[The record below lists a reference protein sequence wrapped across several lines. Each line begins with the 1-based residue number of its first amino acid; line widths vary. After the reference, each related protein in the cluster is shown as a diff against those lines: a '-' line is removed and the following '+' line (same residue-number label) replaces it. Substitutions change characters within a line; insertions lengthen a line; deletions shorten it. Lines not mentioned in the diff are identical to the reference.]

1 MDRSTR
7 PGVVRRVWSG
17 IWRGVDRLRRAT
29 INLLFLGVIAV
40 IVASWWSSQIEPLPT
55 DAALVIAPNG
65 TLVEQRSV
73 RSPISVLQGGDGI
86 RQVLL
91 RDVVDAIRNAA
102 TDPRIKVLIL
112 EPDGLS
118 GAGLSK
124 LEEIG
129 AAVADFRKAG
139 KKVYAWGKNYNQTQ
153 YHLAAQADEV
163 YVNPDG
169 YVLLTGFGRYP
180 TYFKGLFDQIGVKMQ
195 VFRVGT
201 YKSFVEPYT
210 RSDMSPEDRDA
221 TREYLDAAWQAYQA
235 DITAARPKAGAQIS
249 RYVGEAPELLA
260 AADGDAAKM
269 ALDAGFVDG
278 LKSADEWRDFVRG
291 LVGPAADG
299 KGFKHVDLATYI
311 GRVREEAPHPAARV
325 GVVVAQGAIVDGEQ
339 PPGVVGGDSVAG
351 LIRQAREDDAIKAVV
366 LRIDS
371 PGGSATA
378 SEVIRRELALTRKA
392 GKPVVVSMGSVAASG
407 GYWIAMAADEV
418 WASPTTITGSIGI
431 FAMLP
436 DLSGPMAKLGL
447 TVDGIGTTPLAAGL
461 DPRRPLDPQIGKL
474 LQSSIEHG
482 YKRFLT
488 VVGEARK
495 MSPEAVDQVAQGRVW
510 MGIQAKEKGLVD
522 KLGGLDAALKAAAA
536 RAGLTDYDVSYVEK
550 PLSPRDQLLAKL
562 LDNGE
567 ESDGGEPGS
576 RSLVDQ
582 TVARLRTE
590 LQGLT
595 LWNDPGHAYL
605 HCLCE
610 AP

>member
-17 IWRGVDRLRRAT
+17 IWRGVDRLRRAS

-65 TLVEQRSV
+65 SLVEQRSV
-73 RSPISVLQGGDGI
+73 RSPMSVLQGGDGI

-235 DITAARPKAGAQIS
+235 DITAARPKAGARIA

-325 GVVVAQGAIVDGEQ
+325 GVVVAQGSIVDGEQ

-582 TVARLRTE
+582 TVARLRAE
-590 LQGLT
+590 LQGLA

>member
-17 IWRGVDRLRRAT
+17 IWRGVDRLRRAS

-91 RDVVDAIRNAA
+91 RDMVDAIRNAA

-235 DITAARPKAGAQIS
+235 DITAARPKAGARIA

-325 GVVVAQGAIVDGEQ
+325 GVVVAQGSIVDGEQ

-351 LIRQAREDDAIKAVV
+351 LIRQAREDDAIKALV

-582 TVARLRTE
+582 TVARLRAE
-590 LQGLT
+590 LQGLA

>member
-1 MDRSTR
+1 M
-7 PGVVRRVWSG
+7 
-17 IWRGVDRLRRAT
+17 DRLRRAS
-29 INLLFLGVIAV
+29 INLLFLAVIAV
-40 IVASWWSSQIEPLPT
+40 IAASWWSSQIEPLPT

-65 TLVEQRSV
+65 SLVEQRSV
-73 RSPISVLQGGDGI
+73 RSPMSVLQGGDGI

-139 KKVYAWGKNYNQTQ
+139 KKVYAWGKNFNQTQ

-163 YVNPDG
+163 FVNPDG

-210 RSDMSPEDRDA
+210 RSDMSPEDREA

-235 DITAARPKAGAQIS
+235 DITAARPKAGAGIT

-260 AADGDAAKM
+260 AADGDSAKM

-311 GRVREEAPHPAARV
+311 SRVREETHHPAAKI

-351 LIRQAREDDAIKAVV
+351 LIRQAREDDAIKALV

-582 TVARLRTE
+582 TVARLRAE
-590 LQGLT
+590 LQGLA
-595 LWNDPGHAYL
+595 LWNDPGHVYL

>member
-17 IWRGVDRLRRAT
+17 IWRGVDRLRRAS

-40 IVASWWSSQIEPLPT
+40 IVASWWSSQIKPLPT

-139 KKVYAWGKNYNQTQ
+139 KKVYAWGKNYNQSQ

-235 DITAARPKAGAQIS
+235 DITAARPKAGARIA

-351 LIRQAREDDAIKAVV
+351 LIRQAREDDAIKALV

-567 ESDGGEPGS
+567 ESDGAQPGS

-582 TVARLRTE
+582 TVARLRAE
-590 LQGLT
+590 LQGLA

>member
-17 IWRGVDRLRRAT
+17 IWRGVDRLRRAS

-129 AAVADFRKAG
+129 AAVADFRNAG

-163 YVNPDG
+163 FVNPDG

-235 DITAARPKAGAQIS
+235 DITAARPKAGAQIT

-351 LIRQAREDDAIKAVV
+351 LIRQAREDDAIKALV

-582 TVARLRTE
+582 TVARLRAE
-590 LQGLT
+590 LQGLA

>member
-17 IWRGVDRLRRAT
+17 IWRGVDRLRRAS
-29 INLLFLGVIAV
+29 INLLFLAVIAV
-40 IVASWWSSQIEPLPT
+40 IAASWWSSQIEPLPT

-65 TLVEQRSV
+65 SLVEQRSV
-73 RSPISVLQGGDGI
+73 RSPMSVLQGGDGI

-139 KKVYAWGKNYNQTQ
+139 KKVYAWGKNFNQTQ

-163 YVNPDG
+163 FVNPDG

-210 RSDMSPEDRDA
+210 RSDMSPEDREA

-235 DITAARPKAGAQIS
+235 DITAARPKAGAQIT

-260 AADGDAAKM
+260 AADGDSAKM

-311 GRVREEAPHPAARV
+311 SRVREETHHPAAKI

-351 LIRQAREDDAIKAVV
+351 LIRQAREDDAIKALV

-461 DPRRPLDPQIGKL
+461 DPRRALDPQIGKL

-482 YKRFLT
+482 YKRFLG

-582 TVARLRTE
+582 TVARLRAE
-590 LQGLT
+590 LQGLA
-595 LWNDPGHAYL
+595 LWNDPGHVYL

>member
-17 IWRGVDRLRRAT
+17 IWRGVDRLRRAS
-29 INLLFLGVIAV
+29 INLLFLAVIAV
-40 IVASWWSSQIEPLPT
+40 IAASWWSSQIEPLPT

-65 TLVEQRSV
+65 SLVEQRSV
-73 RSPISVLQGGDGI
+73 RSPMSVLQGGDGI

-112 EPDGLS
+112 EPDGLA

-124 LEEIG
+124 LEEVG

-139 KKVYAWGKNYNQTQ
+139 KKVYAWGKNFNQSQ
-153 YHLAAQADEV
+153 YHLAAQADQV
-163 YVNPDG
+163 FVNPDG

-210 RSDMSPEDRDA
+210 RSDMSPEDREA

-235 DITAARPKAGAQIS
+235 DITAARPKAGAQIT

-260 AADGDAAKM
+260 AADGDSAKM

-311 GRVREEAPHPAARV
+311 SRVREETHHPAAKI

-351 LIRQAREDDAIKAVV
+351 LIRQAREDDAIKALV

-482 YKRFLT
+482 YKRFLG

-582 TVARLRTE
+582 TVARLRAE
-590 LQGLT
+590 LQGLA
-595 LWNDPGHAYL
+595 LWNDPGHVYL

>member
-17 IWRGVDRLRRAT
+17 IWRGVDRLRRAS

-73 RSPISVLQGGDGI
+73 RSPMSVLQGGDGI

-235 DITAARPKAGAQIS
+235 DITAARPKAGAQIT

-260 AADGDAAKM
+260 AADGDSAKM

-278 LKSADEWRDFVRG
+278 LKSADEWRDFLRG

-299 KGFKHVDLATYI
+299 KGFKHVDLSTYI
-311 GRVREEAPHPAARV
+311 SRVREEAPHPAARV

-351 LIRQAREDDAIKAVV
+351 LIRQAREDDAIKALV

-482 YKRFLT
+482 YKRFLSA
-488 VVGEARK
+488 VGEARK

-582 TVARLRTE
+582 TVARLRAE
-590 LQGLT
+590 LQGLA
-595 LWNDPGHAYL
+595 LWNDPGHVYL

>member
-17 IWRGVDRLRRAT
+17 IWRGVDRLRRAS

-65 TLVEQRSV
+65 SLVEQRSV
-73 RSPISVLQGGDGI
+73 RSPMSVLQGGDGI

-139 KKVYAWGKNYNQTQ
+139 KKVYAWGKNFNQTQ

-163 YVNPDG
+163 FVNPDG

-235 DITAARPKAGAQIS
+235 DITAARPKAGARIA

-351 LIRQAREDDAIKAVV
+351 LIRQAREDDAIKALV

-482 YKRFLT
+482 YKRFLS

-582 TVARLRTE
+582 TVARLRAE
-590 LQGLT
+590 LQGLA

>member
-17 IWRGVDRLRRAT
+17 IWRGVDRLRRAS

-55 DAALVIAPNG
+55 DAALIIAPNG

-235 DITAARPKAGAQIS
+235 DITAARPKAGARIA

-311 GRVREEAPHPAARV
+311 GRVREEAPHPAAQV
-325 GVVVAQGAIVDGEQ
+325 GVVVAQGSIVDGEQ

-582 TVARLRTE
+582 TVARLRAE
-590 LQGLT
+590 LQGLA

>member
-17 IWRGVDRLRRAT
+17 IWRGVDRLRRAS
-29 INLLFLGVIAV
+29 INLLFLAVIAV

-139 KKVYAWGKNYNQTQ
+139 KKVYAWGKNYNQSQ

-163 YVNPDG
+163 FVNPDG

-235 DITAARPKAGAQIS
+235 DITAARPKAGAQIT

-269 ALDAGFVDG
+269 ALDAGLVDG

-351 LIRQAREDDAIKAVV
+351 LIRQAREDDAIKALV

-482 YKRFLT
+482 YRRFLT

-582 TVARLRTE
+582 TVARLRAE
-590 LQGLT
+590 LQGLA
-595 LWNDPGHAYL
+595 LWNDPGHVYL